1 MSDPGPVNLPTQ
13 VQVVTRLSE
22 LSRLLDSKTRE
33 IAELDEA
40 SVRAKIAFKRAY
52 AIAWAGT
59 TGSVD
64 NRKQETVLASADLEL
79 AAEIA
84 EMHVRTSRES
94 IRTLRDQLDV
104 GRSIGAAARAAEIAT
119 SYGQHT

>member
-1 MSDPGPVNLPTQ
+1 MSEPFNPPTQ
-13 VQVVTRLSE
+13 LQVMMRLAS
-22 LSRLLDSKTRE
+22 LDQLLNEKCRE

-40 SVRAKIAFKRAY
+40 SVRAKIVFKRSY
-52 AIAWAGT
+52 ATAWHAS

-64 NRKQETVLASADLEL
+64 NRKQAAITATIDDEL

-84 EMHVRTSRES
+84 EMKVRTARES
-94 IRTLRDQLDV
+94 IRTLRDQLDIA
-104 GRSIGAAARAAEIAT
+104 RSMGASARAAEIAT